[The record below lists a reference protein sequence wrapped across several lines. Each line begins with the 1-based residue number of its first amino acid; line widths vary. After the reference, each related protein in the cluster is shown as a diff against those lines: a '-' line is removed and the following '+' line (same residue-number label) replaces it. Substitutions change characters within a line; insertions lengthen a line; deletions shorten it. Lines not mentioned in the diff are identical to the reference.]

1 MTLYVF
7 LEEGGTNAAALYIVM
22 DFSMFR
28 MNQVLPHQL
37 DGKQALPRF
46 QVRS

>member
-7 LEEGGTNAAALYIVM
+7 LEEGGTSAAALYRVR
-22 DFSMFR
+22 DFSVLTT
-28 MNQVLPHQL
+28 NQVLPHQL
-37 DGKQALPRF
+37 GGKQALPRF